1 MRFSSARAL
10 TIFVLFAWLALS
22 LSAGPLAAQQN
33 GGSTQAPAAST
44 QAPAN
49 SSQAGEAAPSGGLA
63 PGATNFDYSQSH
75 ALPNFFS
82 TFVPEPVPEPS
93 MSNSQL
99 LHSLMTSGKLV
110 LSLDD
115 AIALALENNLTIAV
129 ARYNIPYA
137 QLDLLRSRAGGATRG
152 VPGAFQ
158 SQSLFAG
165 AIGGGLSSSSG
176 GSSTSG
182 GGALGGGGPINIGTI
197 SCCDPVAGFN
207 YGWAYNVS
215 PLNYET
221 VNLASTVASHITSMS
236 SYFGQ
241 GFLTG
246 TSYAVGI
253 NGFRESSTSPA
264 ALFNPEVPTGMFL
277 GIDQQ
282 LLNGFGYRA
291 NAKFI
296 RIAQNDIKYEDAA
309 FRVQV
314 MTTVAQVVNDY
325 YTLLYDRQN
334 VGVTQEAVNYS
345 QHLLDDNKKQ
355 VEIGT
360 LAPIEVVRAESE
372 LATDQQNLIV
382 AQTTLKQQEQVL
394 KTELSKQ
401 VTPDLAAID
410 VQPTDKFPTAE
421 VEMVPPV
428 DKALELA
435 FQNRPEIT
443 EANLNL
449 SNQEITL
456 KAVRNQLLPTL
467 TAFASYTPSGLSGNR
482 ALLGCPPGYT
492 FSSTSEECGSGGTVV
507 APIVTGTAPGGIL
520 QSFTGLFHNNYPY
533 YSYGLSLSIPIRNRT
548 EQADAARALFEQR
561 QLQTQL
567 QQEKNTIAQDVRN
580 AEIAITQAKA
590 QIDATIK
597 AVDLARQTL
606 DADQKKFQLGE
617 TTTFQLI
624 QDQRD
629 LTTAEGNQAKANQ
642 TFSAALTQF
651 SQATGTTLDRYHVEI
666 GDAKQGRVTHPPNI
680 PGAAPT
686 QAAAEVSQ

>member
-10 TIFVLFAWLALS
+10 SIFVLLAGLGLS
-22 LSAGPLAAQQN
+22 LGAGPLAAQQN
-33 GGSTQAPAAST
+33 GGSTQAAAGST
-44 QAPAN
+44 QAAQIP
-49 SSQAGEAAPSGGLA
+49 PSGGLA
-63 PGATNFDYSQSH
+63 PGATTMDYSRTR
-75 ALPNFFS
+75 AFPNILAPYA
-82 TFVPEPVPEPS
+82 PEPVPEPS

-99 LHSLMTSGKLV
+99 LHSLMVSGKLV

-137 QLDLLRSRAGGATRG
+137 QLDLLRARAGGATRG
-152 VPGAFQ
+152 VAGAFQ
-158 SQSLFAG
+158 SNSLFAG
-165 AIGGGLSSSSG
+165 AVGAGLSSSSG

-197 SCCDPVAGFN
+197 SCCDPIAGFN

-215 PLNYET
+215 PLNYST
-221 VNLASTVASHITSMS
+221 VNLAPTVASHITDMS
-236 SYFGQ
+236 SFFGQ

-246 TSYAVGI
+246 TSYAIGI
-253 NGFRESSTSPA
+253 NGFRESTTSPA
-264 ALFNPEVPTGMFL
+264 ALFNPEVPTGMFF

-296 RIAQNDIKYEDAA
+296 RIANNDIKFADAA

-334 VGVTQEAVNYS
+334 VGVAQEAVNYS

-372 LATDQQNLIV
+372 LATDQQTLIV
-382 AQTTLKQQEQVL
+382 AQTTLRQQEQVL

-401 VTPDLAAID
+401 VTPDLATID
-410 VQPTDKFPTAE
+410 IDPTDKFPVAE
-421 VEMVPPV
+421 TESVPPV
-428 DKALELA
+428 EQALQLA

-443 EANLNL
+443 EADLNL
-449 SNQEITL
+449 ANQAITL

-467 TAFASYTPSGLSGNR
+467 TAYASYTPSGLSGNITC
-482 ALLGCPPGYT
+482 GQNGVTCPPG
-492 FSSTSEECGSGGTVV
+492 V
-507 APIVTGTAPGGIL
+507 APGSIISNGGIS
-520 QSFTGLFHNNYPY
+520 QSFSGLFQGKYPY
-533 YSYGLSLSIPIRNRT
+533 YSYGINLQIPIRNRS
-548 EQADAARALFEQR
+548 EQADAARAQFEQR
-561 QLQTQL
+561 QLQVQM

-590 QIDATIK
+590 QINATIK

-629 LTTAEGNQAKANQ
+629 LTTAEGNEAKAFQ

-651 SQATGTTLDRYHVEI
+651 SQSTGTTLDRFHVEL

-680 PGAAPT
+680 PGAPPT
-686 QAAAEVSQ
+686 QAGAVVSQ

>member
-1 MRFSSARAL
+1 MRVLSARAL
-10 TIFVLFAWLALS
+10 VKFVLLGCLWVG
-22 LSAGPLAAQQN
+22 LSAGRLAAQQN
-33 GGSTQAPAAST
+33 GTSAQSPGNSTQAA
-44 QAPAN
+44 Q
-49 SSQAGEAAPSGGLA
+49 EPSGGLA
-63 PGATNFDYSQSH
+63 PGATNFDYSRSH

-82 TFVPEPVPEPS
+82 TFTPEPVPEPS

-99 LHSLMTSGKLV
+99 LRSLMTSGRLV

-137 QLDLLRSRAGGATRG
+137 QLDLLRARAGGATRG
-152 VPGAFQ
+152 VAGAFQ

-215 PLNYET
+215 PLNYQT
-221 VNLASTVASHITSMS
+221 VNLAPTVATHITSMS
-236 SYFGQ
+236 SFYGQ

-264 ALFNPEVPTGMFL
+264 ALFNPEVPTGAFF

-296 RIAQNDIKYEDAA
+296 RIAQNDIKFEDAA

-334 VGVTQEAVNYS
+334 VGVAQEAVNYS

-372 LATDQQNLIV
+372 LATDQQTLIV

-410 VQPTDKFPTAE
+410 IDPTDKFPTAE
-421 VEMVPPV
+421 AESIPPV
-428 DKALELA
+428 DKALEMA
-435 FQNRPEIT
+435 YQNRPEVT
-443 EANLNL
+443 EADLNL
-449 SNQEITL
+449 ANQGITL

-467 TAFASYTPSGLSGNR
+467 TAFASYTPSGLSGNQ
-482 ALLGCPPGYT
+482 AIYGCPGNYVFNPLT
-492 FSSTSEECGSGGTVV
+492 NECGLAGATLPPV
-507 APIVTGTAPGGIL
+507 VTGTKNAGVL
-520 QSFTGLFHNNYPY
+520 QSFTGLFHGTYPY

-567 QQEKNTIAQDVRN
+567 QQQKNTIAQDVRN

-590 QIDATIK
+590 QINATIK

-606 DADQKKFQLGE
+606 EADQKKFQLGE

-629 LTTAEGNQAKANQ
+629 LTTAEGNEAKAFQ

-651 SQATGTTLDRYHVEI
+651 SQATGTTLDRFHVEI

-680 PGAAPT
+680 PGAAPV
-686 QAAAEVSQ
+686 QAGQALQ

>member
-10 TIFVLFAWLALS
+10 TTFVLFAWLGLGLGAS
-22 LSAGPLAAQQN
+22 PLAAQQN
-33 GGSTQAPAAST
+33 GGSTQAPASST
-44 QAPAN
+44 QAAQLP
-49 SSQAGEAAPSGGLA
+49 PSGGLA
-63 PGATNFDYSQSH
+63 PGATTMDYSRTRTF
-75 ALPNFFS
+75 PIFS
-82 TFVPEPVPEPS
+82 AYSPEPVPEPS

-99 LHSLMTSGKLV
+99 LHSLMVSGKLV

-137 QLDLLRSRAGGATRG
+137 QLDLLRARAGGATRG
-152 VPGAFQ
+152 VAGAFQ
-158 SQSLFAG
+158 SNSLFAG
-165 AIGGGLSSSSG
+165 AVGAGLSSSSG

-182 GGALGGGGPINIGTI
+182 GGALGGGGPINIGSI
-197 SCCDPVAGFN
+197 SCCDPIAGFN
-207 YGWAYNVS
+207 YGWAYNVN
-215 PLNYET
+215 PLNYQT
-221 VNLASTVASHITSMS
+221 VNLAPTVASHIMDIS
-236 SYFGQ
+236 SFYGQ

-246 TSYAVGI
+246 TSFAVGL
-253 NGFRESSTSPA
+253 NGFRQSTTSPA
-264 ALFNPEVPTGMFL
+264 ALFNPEVPTGMFF
-277 GIDQQ
+277 GINQN

-296 RIAQNDIKYEDAA
+296 RIANNDIKFADAA

-334 VGVTQEAVNYS
+334 VGVAQEAVNYS

-372 LATDQQNLIV
+372 LATDQQTLIV

-401 VTPDLAAID
+401 VTADLAAID
-410 VQPTDKFPTAE
+410 LDPTDKFPVAE
-421 VEMVPPV
+421 AESIPPV
-428 DKALELA
+428 EQALQLA

-443 EANLNL
+443 EADLNL
-449 SNQEITL
+449 ANQAITL

-467 TAFASYTPSGLSGNR
+467 NAFASYTPSGLSGNSPIY
-482 ALLGCPPGYT
+482 GCGGGYVFNPVENT
-492 FSSTSEECGSGGTVV
+492 CVLGGTVV
-507 APIVTGTAPGGIL
+507 PATVTGTKYGGIS
-520 QSFTGLFHNNYPY
+520 QSLTGLFHGTYPY
-533 YSYGLSLSIPIRNRT
+533 YSYGINLQIPIRNRT
-548 EQADAARALFEQR
+548 EQADAARAEFEQR
-561 QLQTQL
+561 QLQVQL
-567 QQEKNTIAQDVRN
+567 QQEKNTISQDVRN

-590 QIDATIK
+590 QINATIK

-606 DADQKKFQLGE
+606 DADRKKFQLGE

-629 LTTAEGNQAKANQ
+629 LTTAEGNQAKAFQ

-651 SQATGTTLDRYHVEI
+651 SQATGTTLDRFHVEI

-686 QAAAEVSQ
+686 QAGAEVSP

>member
-1 MRFSSARAL
+1 MRLSSVPAL
-10 TIFVLFAWLALS
+10 AKYLLLGCLGIGLGAACL
-22 LSAGPLAAQQN
+22 GAQQN
-33 GGSTQAPAAST
+33 GVSTE
-44 QAPAN
+44 APAN
-49 SSQAGEAAPSGGLA
+49 PTQASQAEPSGGLP
-63 PGATNFDYSQSH
+63 PGATNFDYSRSH
-75 ALPNFFS
+75 TFPNFFS

-99 LHSLMTSGKLV
+99 LHSLMVSGKLV

-137 QLDLLRSRAGGATRG
+137 QLDLLRARAGGATRG
-152 VPGAFQ
+152 VAGAFQ

-207 YGWAYNVS
+207 YGWAYNVN
-215 PLNYET
+215 PLNYQT
-221 VNLASTVASHITSMS
+221 VNLAPTVASHIMSMS
-236 SYFGQ
+236 SFYGQ

-264 ALFNPEVPTGMFL
+264 ALFNPEVPTGMFF

-296 RIAQNDIKYEDAA
+296 RIAQNDMKFEDSA

-334 VGVTQEAVNYS
+334 VGVAQEAVNYS

-355 VEIGT
+355 VQIGT

-372 LATDQQNLIV
+372 LATDQQTLIV
-382 AQTTLKQQEQVL
+382 AQTTLKQQEQVV
-394 KTELSKQ
+394 KTEISKQ
-401 VTPDLAAID
+401 VTPDLAAIEID
-410 VQPTDKFPTAE
+410 PTDKFPAAE
-421 VEMVPPV
+421 AESVPPV
-428 DKALELA
+428 EQALQVA
-435 FQNRPEIT
+435 YQNRPEIN
-443 EANLNL
+443 EADLNL
-449 SNQEITL
+449 ANQAITL

-467 TAFASYTPSGLSGNR
+467 TAFASYTPSGLSGNQ
-482 ALLGCPPGYT
+482 ALYGCTGNYVFNPLSNTCVLG
-492 FSSTSEECGSGGTVV
+492 SSVV
-507 APIVTGTAPGGIL
+507 PATVTGVKQNGIL
-520 QSFTGLFHNNYPY
+520 QSLTGLFHGTYPY
-533 YSYGLSLSIPIRNRT
+533 YSYGINLQIPLRNRT

-590 QIDATIK
+590 QINATIK

-606 DADQKKFQLGE
+606 DADRKKFQLGE

-629 LTTAEGNQAKANQ
+629 LTTAEGNESKAFQ
-642 TFSAALTQF
+642 TFATALTQF
-651 SQATGTTLDRYHVEI
+651 SQATGTTLNRYHVEI

-680 PGAAPT
+680 PGAEPVQGAQT
-686 QAAAEVSQ
+686 VQ

>member
-1 MRFSSARAL
+1 MRFASARAL
-10 TIFVLFAWLALS
+10 TIYVFFAWLALS
-22 LSAGPLAAQQN
+22 LGAGPLAAQRN
-33 GGSTQAPAAST
+33 GGSTQGPAGST
-44 QAPAN
+44 QAAQSP
-49 SSQAGEAAPSGGLA
+49 PSGGLA
-63 PGATNFDYSQSH
+63 PGATTMDYSHSH
-75 ALPNFFS
+75 AFPNFLSAF
-82 TFVPEPVPEPS
+82 TPEPVPEPS

-99 LHSLMTSGKLV
+99 LHSLMVTGKLV

-137 QLDLLRSRAGGATRG
+137 QLDLLRARSGGATRG
-152 VPGAFQ
+152 VAGAFQ

-165 AIGGGLSSSSG
+165 AIGGGLSSSGG

-197 SCCDPVAGFN
+197 SCCDPIAGFN

-215 PLNYET
+215 PLNYQT
-221 VNLASTVASHITSMS
+221 VNLAPTVASHITSMS
-236 SYFGQ
+236 SFFGQ
-241 GFLTG
+241 GFLSG
-246 TSYAVGI
+246 TSYAIGL

-264 ALFNPEVPTGMFL
+264 ALFNPEVPTGMFF

-334 VGVTQEAVNYS
+334 VGVAQEAVNYS

-372 LATDQQNLIV
+372 LATDQQTLIV

-401 VTPDLAAID
+401 VTPDLATID
-410 VQPTDKFPTAE
+410 IAPTDKFPVAE
-421 VEMVPPV
+421 AETIPPV
-428 DKALELA
+428 EQALQLA
-435 FQNRPEIT
+435 YQNRPEVT
-443 EANLNL
+443 EADLNL
-449 SNQEITL
+449 ANQAITL

-467 TAFASYTPSGLSGNR
+467 TAYASYTPSGLSGNQAVYGCQTGSFD
-482 ALLGCPPGYT
+482 ALQNTCTLNGVTSPAQVLG
-492 FSSTSEECGSGGTVV
+492 VKQ
-507 APIVTGTAPGGIL
+507 GGIL
-520 QSFTGLFHNNYPY
+520 ESFTGLFHGTYPY
-533 YSYGLSLSIPIRNRT
+533 YSYGINLQIPIRNRT
-548 EQADAARALFEQR
+548 EQADAARAQFEQR
-561 QLQTQL
+561 QLQVQL
-567 QQEKNTIAQDVRN
+567 QQEKNVIAQDVRN

-590 QIDATIK
+590 QINATIK

-606 DADQKKFQLGE
+606 DADRKKFQLGE

-629 LTTAEGNQAKANQ
+629 LTTAEGNESKAFQ

-666 GDAKQGRVTHPPNI
+666 GDAKQGRVTHLPNI

-686 QAAAEVSQ
+686 QAGAEVSQ

>member
-1 MRFSSARAL
+1 MRVFSARAL
-10 TIFVLFAWLALS
+10 AKYVLLGCLGIG
-22 LSAGPLAAQQN
+22 LGAGWLAAQQS
-33 GGSTQAPAAST
+33 GAATQAPAAST
-44 QAPAN
+44 RA
-49 SSQAGEAAPSGGLA
+49 SQEAPSGGLA
-63 PGATNFDYSQSH
+63 PGATTMDYSRSH
-75 ALPNFFS
+75 AFPNFFS
-82 TFVPEPVPEPS
+82 TFTPEPVPEPS
-93 MSNSQL
+93 MSNSEL
-99 LHSLMTSGKLV
+99 LHSLMNSGKLV

-129 ARYNIPYA
+129 ARYDIPYS
-137 QLDLLRSRAGGATRG
+137 QLDLLRARAGGATRG

-165 AIGGGLSSSSG
+165 AIGGGLSSSG
-176 GSSTSG
+176 GGGSTSG

-207 YGWAYNVS
+207 YGWAYNVN
-215 PLNYET
+215 PLNYQT
-221 VNLASTVASHITSMS
+221 VNLAPTVASHITSMS
-236 SYFGQ
+236 SFFGQ

-253 NGFRESSTSPA
+253 NGFRESTTSPA
-264 ALFNPEVPTGMFL
+264 ALFNPEVPTGMFF

-296 RIAQNDIKYEDAA
+296 RIAQNDIKFEDAA

-334 VGVTQEAVNYS
+334 VGVAQEAVNYS

-372 LATDQQNLIV
+372 LATDQQTLIV

-394 KTELSKQ
+394 KTELSRQ

-410 VQPTDKFPTAE
+410 VDPTDKFPTAE
-421 VEMVPPV
+421 TASVPPV
-428 DKALELA
+428 EQALEMA
-435 FQNRPEIT
+435 YQNRPEIK

-449 SNQEITL
+449 ANQDITL

-467 TAFASYTPSGLSGNR
+467 TAFASYTPSGLSGNQ
-482 ALLGCPPGYT
+482 AIYGCPANYVFNPLT
-492 FSSTSEECGSGGTVV
+492 NECGLGGATV
-507 APIVTGTAPGGIL
+507 APIVTGTKNAGVL
-520 QSFTGLFHNNYPY
+520 QSFSGLFHGNYPY
-533 YSYGLSLSIPIRNRT
+533 YSYGINLQIPIRNRT

-590 QIDATIK
+590 QINATIK

-606 DADQKKFQLGE
+606 EADQKKFQLGE

-629 LTTAEGNQAKANQ
+629 LTTAEGNETKAFQ

-651 SQATGTTLDRYHVEI
+651 SQATGTTLDRFHVEI

-680 PGAAPT
+680 PGAAPVQGGQT
-686 QAAAEVSQ
+686 IQ

>member
-1 MRFSSARAL
+1 MRLSSARAL
-10 TIFVLFAWLALS
+10 AKYVLLGCLAIGLGAD
-22 LSAGPLAAQQN
+22 LLAAQRT
-33 GGSTQAPAAST
+33 GGSTE
-44 QAPAN
+44 APAN
-49 SSQAGEAAPSGGLA
+49 STQASQAQPSGGLA
-63 PGATNFDYSQSH
+63 PGATNFDYSRSH
-75 ALPNFFS
+75 AFPNFFS
-82 TFVPEPVPEPS
+82 TFTPEPVPEPS

-99 LHSLMTSGKLV
+99 LHSLTTSGKLV

-129 ARYNIPYA
+129 ARYDIPYA
-137 QLDLLRSRAGGATRG
+137 QLDLLRSRSGGATRG

-165 AIGGGLSSSSG
+165 AIGGGLSSSGG

-197 SCCDPVAGFN
+197 SCCDPIAGFN
-207 YGWAYNVS
+207 YGWAYNVN
-215 PLNYET
+215 PLNYQT
-221 VNLASTVASHITSMS
+221 VNLAPTVASHVESMS
-236 SYFGQ
+236 SFFGQ

-264 ALFNPEVPTGMFL
+264 ALFNPEVPTGMFF

-410 VQPTDKFPTAE
+410 IDPTDKFPTAE
-421 VEMVPPV
+421 AENVPPV
-428 DKALELA
+428 DKALEMA
-435 FQNRPEIT
+435 YQNRPEIT
-443 EANLNL
+443 EADLNL
-449 SNQEITL
+449 ANQGITL

-467 TAFASYTPSGLSGNR
+467 TAFASYTPSGLSGNEAIYGCTGNYVFNPISNTC
-482 ALLGCPPGYT
+482 ALG
-492 FSSTSEECGSGGTVV
+492 GSVV
-507 APIVTGTAPGGIL
+507 PATVTGIKNNGVL
-520 QSFTGLFHNNYPY
+520 QSLSGLFHGTYPY

-590 QIDATIK
+590 QINATIK

-606 DADQKKFQLGE
+606 EADQKKFQLGE
-617 TTTFQLI
+617 STTFQLI

-629 LTTAEGNQAKANQ
+629 LTTAEGNEAKAFQ

-651 SQATGTTLDRYHVEI
+651 SQATGTTLDRFHVEL

-680 PGAAPT
+680 PGAAPVQGG
-686 QAAAEVSQ
+686 QAIQ

>member
-1 MRFSSARAL
+1 MRLSY
-10 TIFVLFAWLALS
+10 AWAPAKYVSVGCLAIG
-22 LSAGPLAAQQN
+22 LSAGWLTAQQN
-33 GGSTQAPAAST
+33 GVST

-49 SSQAGEAAPSGGLA
+49 STQTSQAQPSGGLA
-63 PGATNFDYSQSH
+63 PGATNFDYSRSH

-82 TFVPEPVPEPS
+82 TFTPEPVPEPS
-93 MSNSQL
+93 MGNSQL

-137 QLDLLRSRAGGATRG
+137 QLDLLRARAGGATRG
-152 VPGAFQ
+152 VAGAFQ

-197 SCCDPVAGFN
+197 SCCDPIAGFN
-207 YGWAYNVS
+207 YGWAYNVN
-215 PLNYET
+215 PLNYQT
-221 VNLASTVASHITSMS
+221 VNLAPTVASHVTSMS
-236 SYFGQ
+236 SFFGQ

-264 ALFNPEVPTGMFL
+264 ALFNPEVPTGAFF

-334 VGVTQEAVNYS
+334 VGVAQEAVNYS

-355 VEIGT
+355 VQIGT

-372 LATDQQNLIV
+372 LATDQQTLIV

-410 VQPTDKFPTAE
+410 IEPTDKFPSAE
-421 VEMVPPV
+421 TESVPPV
-428 DKALELA
+428 DKALEMA
-435 FQNRPEIT
+435 YQNRPEIK
-443 EANLNL
+443 EADLNL
-449 SNQEITL
+449 ANQSITL

-467 TAFASYTPSGLSGNR
+467 TAFASYTPSGLSGNQ
-482 ALLGCPPGYT
+482 AIYGCPGSYIFNPLT
-492 FSSTSEECGSGGTVV
+492 NECGLGGATI
-507 APIVTGTAPGGIL
+507 APIVTGTKNAGVL
-520 QSFTGLFHNNYPY
+520 QSFTGLFHGNYPY
-533 YSYGLSLSIPIRNRT
+533 YSYGINLQIPIRNRT

-580 AEIAITQAKA
+580 AEIAITQANA
-590 QIDATIK
+590 QINATIK
-597 AVDLARQTL
+597 ASDLARQTL
-606 DADQKKFQLGE
+606 DADRKKFQLGE

-629 LTTAEGNQAKANQ
+629 LTTAEGNQAKAYQ
-642 TFSAALTQF
+642 TYSTALTQF

-680 PGAAPT
+680 PGSAP
-686 QAAAEVSQ
+686 AEGGQTIQ

>member
-1 MRFSSARAL
+1 MRFFSARAL
-10 TIFVLFAWLALS
+10 AKHVLLGCLGLS
-22 LSAGPLAAQQN
+22 LGAGWLVGQEIPGSTQTPAN
-33 GGSTQAPAAST
+33 STQAP
-44 QAPAN
+44 QA
-49 SSQAGEAAPSGGLA
+49 QPSGGLA
-63 PGATNFDYSQSH
+63 PGATNFDYSRSH
-75 ALPNFFS
+75 AFPNFFS

-129 ARYNIPYA
+129 ARYNVPYA
-137 QLDLLRSRAGGATRG
+137 QLDYLRTKAGGAPRG
-152 VPGAFQ
+152 VSGAFI
-158 SQSLFAG
+158 SSSLEAG
-165 AIGGGLSSSSG
+165 ALGAGLSSSSG

-207 YGWAYNVS
+207 YGWAYNVN

-264 ALFNPEVPTGMFL
+264 ALFNPEVPTGAFF

-334 VGVTQEAVNYS
+334 VGVAQEAVNYS

-372 LATDQQNLIV
+372 LASDQQTLIV

-410 VQPTDKFPTAE
+410 IDPTDKFPTADT
-421 VEMVPPV
+421 EMVPPV

-435 FQNRPEIT
+435 FQNRSEIA

-449 SNQEITL
+449 SNQDITL
-456 KAVRNQLLPTL
+456 KAVRNALLPTL

-482 ALLGCPPGYT
+482 ALLGCPPGYI
-492 FSSTSEECGSGGTVV
+492 FSATSEECANGGTLV
-507 APIVTGTAPGGIL
+507 APIVTGTAPGGVL
-520 QSFTGLFHNNYPY
+520 QSFTGLFHGNYPY
-533 YSYGLSLSIPIRNRT
+533 YSYGLNLSIPIRNRT

-590 QIDATIK
+590 QINATIK

-606 DADQKKFQLGE
+606 EADQKKFQLGE
-617 TTTFQLI
+617 STTFQLI

-629 LTTAEGNQAKANQ
+629 LTTAEGNQAKAYQ

-651 SQATGTTLDRYHVEI
+651 SQATGTTLDRYHVEM

-680 PGAAPT
+680 PGTAAVQGGG
-686 QAAAEVSQ
+686 QAIQ